1 MTPLDVG
8 DRVAEFCPAF
18 GACVGGFQVYYEW
31 VRLFSSISYIFYA
44 GGESPRGSSHLA

>member
-8 DRVAEFCPAF
+8 VAEFGPAF
-18 GACVGGFQVYYEW
+18 GACVGAWGFQVYYEW